1 MHMAL
6 MQAGLKPQDIG
17 YVNAHG
23 TATLAGDAAEAASLQ
38 TVFGAFGV
46 PVSSTKGLHGHLLGA
61 GGVIELIVAL
71 RALQTQ
77 QLPGNA
83 HLHHHDPELLI
94 DVLPP
99 QGRSAPQLRHAMS
112 NSFAF
117 GGTNAVLIASLSG

>member
-1 MHMAL
+1 MAPTATLVILPTLDATGQVKAMQMAL
-6 MQAGLKPQDIG
+6 IQAGLKPQDIG

-23 TATLAGDAAEAASLQ
+23 TATLAGDATEAESLQ
-38 TVFGAFGV
+38 RVFGGVGV

-83 HLHHHDPELLI
+83 HLRHHDPQLI
-94 DVLPP
+94 E
-99 QGRSAPQLRHAMS
+99 
-112 NSFAF
+112 
-117 GGTNAVLIASLSG
+117 